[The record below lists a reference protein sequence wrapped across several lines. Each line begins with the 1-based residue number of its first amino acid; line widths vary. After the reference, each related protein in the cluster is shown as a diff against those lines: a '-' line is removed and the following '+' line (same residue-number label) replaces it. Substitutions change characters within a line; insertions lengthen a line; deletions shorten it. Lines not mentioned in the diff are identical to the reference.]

1 MLSERE
7 LQNGRNDRRSF
18 MKLLAAAPLFATIG
32 TRHVAAAVASTA
44 SKAAKAAGLGH
55 SFTDNVYTRLGVK
68 PLINGLG
75 TYTYVGGTLELP
87 EVRKAVEEASHY
99 FVDLFELQ
107 DAVGV
112 HLAKISGAED
122 GMVTDGAAAAIS
134 CATAACIAGSD
145 PNNILKLPDT
155 SGMKNEVVLMGGRS
169 AFDDCIAL
177 CGAKLVVAANVDE
190 LAKVLIL
197 AERDDLY
204 GLAGLRPCREHP
216 EGQ

>member
-1 MLSERE
+1 MSLERE
-7 LQNGRNDRRSF
+7 LQTSRNDRRSF

-32 TRHVAAAVASTA
+32 TRRMAAAVAATA
-44 SKAAKAAGLGH
+44 TRAAEATGLGH
-55 SFTDNVYTRLGVK
+55 SFTSNVYTRLGVK

-107 DAVGV
+107 DAVGI

-134 CATAACIAGSD
+134 SATAACIAGSD

-155 SGMKNEVVLMGGRS
+155 TCYS
-169 AFDDCIAL
+169 ASL
-177 CGAKLVVAANVDE
+177 SS
-190 LAKVLIL
+190 
-197 AERDDLY
+197 
-204 GLAGLRPCREHP
+204 
-216 EGQ
+216 